1 MFALTLALGHWKGP
15 LGLWATGIGPLGIVP
30 LALTSGHWHW
40 AIGIGSLATMNIK
53 KSLSLG
59 EQFID

>member
-1 MFALTLALGHWKGP
+1 MFALTSKLALDHWQGP
-15 LGLWATGIGPLGIVP
+15 FGLWATGIGPLGIVP
-30 LALTSGHWHW
+30 LALASGHWHW

-59 EQFID
+59 E